1 MVWLCLLIALPTT
14 TPMAK
19 QINSF
24 IENTSRV
31 AWIIER
37 NYLTSLRQSVSRTH
51 EAVVIVALV
60 TPIPASQRSLDKL
73 AGSSTKPGP
82 DAPCTRIKKISN
94 LYYQKENKKQLA
106 SFLFGKQEFENGD
119 LLSFLRLSAHRRT
132 QPRSQDRWRCRRCSW
147 NSQRCCRGLV
157 RRANRCGTRRYRWA
171 NWNHPGRS
179 GWGDSGWPGW
189 WHRRQSGRSSN
200 G

>member
-1 MVWLCLLIALPTT
+1 MVWLCLLIATPTT

-31 AWIIER
+31 AWIVER

-73 AGSSTKPGP
+73 ASSSTKPGP
-82 DAPCTRIKKISN
+82 DAPLYSN
-94 LYYQKENKKQLA
+94 QKNFKPVLPKGEQEA
-106 SFLFGKQEFENGD
+106 ISFLPLWQTG
-119 LLSFLRLSAHRRT
+119 
-132 QPRSQDRWRCRRCSW
+132 
-147 NSQRCCRGLV
+147 V
-157 RRANRCGTRRYRWA
+157 
-171 NWNHPGRS
+171 
-179 GWGDSGWPGW
+179 
-189 WHRRQSGRSSN
+189 
-200 G
+200 